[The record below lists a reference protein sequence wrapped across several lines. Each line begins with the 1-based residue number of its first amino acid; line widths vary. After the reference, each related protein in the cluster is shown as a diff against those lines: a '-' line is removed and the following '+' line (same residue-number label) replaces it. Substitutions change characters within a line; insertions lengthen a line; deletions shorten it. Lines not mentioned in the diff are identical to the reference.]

1 MKKKSIEQQLPE
13 KTEKPSL
20 AAWVKKNWPAILAF
34 FLLLCVYAGQLL
46 YANVKPETE
55 DAAATGT
62 PSALTS
68 YEEAVV
74 VNVSQ
79 DEVQLSRTN
88 NYNYDDLETGKQVVL
103 VRITT
108 GDHAGELR
116 EVTNNVSTF
125 NQIRLKTG
133 DKIVVIQT
141 VSTETGEIIS
151 LAVNERSRLPLILVL
166 VGVFFLVILL
176 VGGRTGL
183 KSLVGLIW
191 IFIPLLLKGAMPAP
205 TALLLCV
212 EVAAMCFLLLGGLN
226 KKTITAM
233 LGTVA
238 GMGLAAL
245 FSLIAQKLLQ
255 INSYSMYN
263 TDPQLDAFVTTQ
275 WQGIPLHITGLLTAG
290 VIISALGAVMDVAM
304 SLSSAVSELKAVN
317 PDLTPRDLWKSGMN
331 IGRDMVGTMTNT
343 LILAF
348 VGSSLVILIFIW
360 IQNPPARLFANSSF
374 LAVELV
380 SGLSSSVGLILAVPI
395 TALIAAVLFGR
406 KPRQK

>member
-141 VSTETGEIIS
+141 VSTETGEFQGS
-151 LAVNERSRLPLILVL
+151 LQEDGLYLKCLR
-166 VGVFFLVILL
+166 FF
-176 VGGRTGL
+176 
-183 KSLVGLIW
+183 
-191 IFIPLLLKGAMPAP
+191 
-205 TALLLCV
+205 
-212 EVAAMCFLLLGGLN
+212 N
-226 KKTITAM
+226 K
-233 LGTVA
+233 LY
-238 GMGLAAL
+238 
-245 FSLIAQKLLQ
+245 QE
-255 INSYSMYN
+255 
-263 TDPQLDAFVTTQ
+263 
-275 WQGIPLHITGLLTAG
+275 GLLDPNSMSQTYDVMGEKVKAG
-290 VIISALGAVMDVAM
+290 
-304 SLSSAVSELKAVN
+304 
-317 PDLTPRDLWKSGMN
+317 
-331 IGRDMVGTMTNT
+331 GTFWSIFNY
-343 LILAF
+343 A
-348 VGSSLVILIFIW
+348 GSSIYNIADHLDQGKYMYTLV
-360 IQNPPARLFANSSF
+360 PDEAT
-374 LAVELV
+374 
-380 SGLSSSVGLILAVPI
+380 PI
-395 TALIAAVLFGR
+395 V
-406 KPRQK
+406 